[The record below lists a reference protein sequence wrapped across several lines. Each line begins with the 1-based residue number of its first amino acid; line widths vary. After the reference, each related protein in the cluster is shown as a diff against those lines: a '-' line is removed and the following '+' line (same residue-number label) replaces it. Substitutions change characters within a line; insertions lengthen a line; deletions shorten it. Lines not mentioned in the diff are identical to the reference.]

1 MVVSHVNKRSGIS
14 ILTKEKY
21 SIDCVA
27 IFLIDYILAT
37 VMDADRL
44 PRDYKALKRHNPYL
58 IPSPEEEMDEKLVSF
73 YDLVREFYAVGDE
86 LKAAAS
92 TIGDGREVDDE
103 FLANRAEGKA
113 IIEEARKEAIKCFD
127 FSDLYGLKKRE
138 F

>member
-44 PRDYKALKRHNPYL
+44 PRDYKALKRHNPDL

-73 YDLVREFYAVGDE
+73 YDLVREFYDLGDE
-86 LKAAAS
+86 LK
-92 TIGDGREVDDE
+92 E
-103 FLANRAEGKA
+103 FQV
-113 IIEEARKEAIKCFD
+113 
-127 FSDLYGLKKRE
+127 
-138 F
+138 